1 MSIDWQMIAV
11 AVASKVQYELACGRG
26 RLLTEH
32 VVRLAL
38 AEAIQ
43 SQASGKMIP
52 EFNHP
57 DIPGN
62 TSLDLIVM
70 SPRDRK
76 IEVACELKWVRKT
89 TDKASRNWT
98 QEIIGDLLRLECLN
112 KDLKKQAERAIIM
125 VGEASELGSKVW
137 DRKVNTGGKQ
147 PRSRI
152 VGNLLPG
159 KGHFKEDDPQRIPLI
174 VDLKSQGVS
183 FRSILRNASP
193 EIYRRLPRSYLVDM
207 AALHRTQTNG
217 IECVIWTIS
226 RPRGPRHTFNADVQ
240 WKAAHPSEGNE
251 TNKKTQR
258 RPQIPREE
266 PVTATPAQTNSAS
279 P

>member
-1 MSIDWQMIAV
+1 MRIDWQMIAV
-11 AVASKVQYELACGRG
+11 AIASKVQYEAACGRG

-43 SQASGKMIP
+43 SQVAGKLIP

-70 SPRDRK
+70 SPRDKK

-89 TDKASRNWT
+89 TDKTSRNWIS
-98 QEIIGDLLRLECLN
+98 EIIGDTLRLECLT
-112 KDLKKQAERAIIM
+112 KDLKREAERAVVI
-125 VGEASELGSKVW
+125 VGEVSELATKVW
-137 DRKVNTGGKQ
+137 DRKANTGGKQ

-159 KGHFKEDDPQRIPLI
+159 EGHFKKDDAQRIPLL
-174 VDLKSQGVS
+174 VELKNQGAY
-183 FRSILRNASP
+183 FRSILSNASP
-193 EIYRRLPRSYLVDM
+193 EIYKRLPTSYLVDM
-207 AALHRTQTNG
+207 VALHRTQSNG

-226 RPRGPRHTFNADVQ
+226 RPRGRRHTFNGDTQ
-240 WKAAHPSEGNE
+240 WKEVPPSEDKNS
-251 TNKKTQR
+251 NQDSAKTAD
-258 RPQIPREE
+258 P
-266 PVTATPAQTNSAS
+266 T
-279 P
+279 